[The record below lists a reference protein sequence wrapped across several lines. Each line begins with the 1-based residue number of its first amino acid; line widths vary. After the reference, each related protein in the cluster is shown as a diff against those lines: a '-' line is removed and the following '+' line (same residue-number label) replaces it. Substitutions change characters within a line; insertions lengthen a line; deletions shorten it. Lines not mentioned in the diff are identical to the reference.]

1 MLTYIR
7 YDTALSKENAIS
19 LCPELALPLGE
30 RLNDIHA
37 MDNPETMDLMLAMAR
52 KLAQDSVHDNQFE
65 PRFDL
70 PQD

>member
-7 YDTALSKENAIS
+7 YDMALTKENAIL

-30 RLNDIHA
+30 RLDNIHA

-52 KLAQDSVHDNQFE
+52 KLAQDSVHDSQFD

-70 PQD
+70 PQA